1 MDHWTSFKFVHRMQ
15 GRRERASEGAEMPSE
30 DREGV
35 QWKCRLW
42 WPQHF
47 TFVRPAVPMS
57 LIGWA
62 SLSAS
67 CCLDLVVATA
77 CPVESSSPQVVF
89 VCLFLLVCAVGLL
102 IKSPSLNIFFQE
114 LSFPVNPSTNF
125 LKESSVGVSFYH
137 LGLWFFKAWAY
148 FLVSVPCF
156 MYMSKIWNL

>member
-1 MDHWTSFKFVHRMQ
+1 
-15 GRRERASEGAEMPSE
+15 MPSE
-30 DREGV
+30 DRESV

-77 CPVESSSPQVVF
+77 CPVESSSPQVVI
-89 VCLFLLVCAVGLL
+89 VYLFSLVCANGLL
-102 IKSPSLNIFFQE
+102 FKAI
-114 LSFPVNPSTNF
+114 LSFRS
-125 LKESSVGVSFYH
+125 
-137 LGLWFFKAWAY
+137 
-148 FLVSVPCF
+148 
-156 MYMSKIWNL
+156 